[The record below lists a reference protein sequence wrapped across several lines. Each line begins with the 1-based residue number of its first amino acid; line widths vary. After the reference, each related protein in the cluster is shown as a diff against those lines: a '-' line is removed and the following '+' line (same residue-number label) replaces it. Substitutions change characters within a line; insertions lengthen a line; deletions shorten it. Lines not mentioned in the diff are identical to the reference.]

1 METRPA
7 LARPRPP
14 AAAAVSPGDA
24 GRDTG
29 RAPGARGLRGAVR
42 TQRPGD
48 VAPSWGRHRGRSQA
62 CGLRGEARGLRPTWA
77 PTVEGRSRR
86 PGELG
91 RADPL
96 AASHLP
102 RPHPLPPGGAAAV
115 PGWPLQKR
123 WAGQG
128 RAGRGPGWGRGPGGG
143 GAAGGGAR
151 EGRGGRWTGVPPE
164 RGSFGGP
171 GVLGGQQRC
180 LIPTW
185 RRQRDPTGYPTF
197 PGPGGPGALD
207 LPLPAPKP
215 PQGFLQR
222 QGGQKSQDNP
232 KLGRGARRVE
242 ANLTFPSHPQYSH
255 SRGAASGPGCQL
267 PPPPG
272 PTV

>member
-102 RPHPLPPGGAAAV
+102 RPHPLPPGEAAAV

-128 RAGRGPGWGRGPGGG
+128 RAGRGPGGG

-164 RGSFGGP
+164 RESFGGP
-171 GVLGGQQRC
+171 GVLGGATTVPHPHLEASER
-180 LIPTW
+180 PHGV
-185 RRQRDPTGYPTF
+185 P
-197 PGPGGPGALD
+197 D
-207 LPLPAPKP
+207 LP
-215 PQGFLQR
+215 R
-222 QGGQKSQDNP
+222 
-232 KLGRGARRVE
+232 
-242 ANLTFPSHPQYSH
+242 
-255 SRGAASGPGCQL
+255 SRGSWGS
-267 PPPPG
+267 
-272 PTV
+272 